1 MTAFLI
7 EYFKLIVFF
16 TFIGVLIVLSHLSAG
31 NAKPVRRNARRR
43 AGAFVAAGR

>member
-16 TFIGVLIVLSHLSAG
+16 TFIGVLIVLSHISAE
-31 NAKPVRRNARRR
+31 NAKPARRNARRR
-43 AGAFVAAGR
+43 SGRLVPAGR